1 MTPDT
6 SLLILI
12 SFCLILYFIPNV
24 LDFFNF
30 ESTKTKSYDLTK
42 KINNKNREFIKTL
55 VKLETEIPNEENNRE
70 LFDKYYKGV
79 DSTYD
84 LMDNQIPGIEPN
96 PTKALYYL
104 DLVIKGKD
112 GKNDDVLQLAEI
124 YHQGMHKLKPDLDKA
139 LKIYTDILNNVGE
152 TLVRDKAYEGIT
164 DINKIKA
171 LKWLNLP
178 KDHDPN
184 RPDNLNVQVQQADI
198 ERLIGVNAE
207 LINEPEIIE
216 ILNDETFD
224 INMAI
229 QLNNEANRV
238 RTDKPKRGTKV
249 YNDTQNTHDSQVLS
263 TIRHSL
269 DNLKSTTKLDISE
282 AETLYQIKK
291 FLNTK
296 PKSHKFN
303 DAIKSLNKIE
313 STTHTLSNS
322 GMRETEGL
330 QLVWNR
336 IHDPM
341 HDENRENLKNTLFNE
356 LSEMQ
361 IHGANVCST
370 GRFDRIIDTLNVVD
384 PAVNIRPTHAINE
397 EMLNKSALIRT
408 QLLENQDNKDDLE
421 RGTATNQTQFDTDLK
436 AEIINTLTHDY
447 VDTKILT
454 PKQFKNELDKW
465 IDHI

>member
-1 MTPDT
+1 
-6 SLLILI
+6 
-12 SFCLILYFIPNV
+12 
-24 LDFFNF
+24 
-30 ESTKTKSYDLTK
+30 
-42 KINNKNREFIKTL
+42 
-55 VKLETEIPNEENNRE
+55 
-70 LFDKYYKGV
+70 
-79 DSTYD
+79 
-84 LMDNQIPGIEPN
+84 
-96 PTKALYYL
+96 
-104 DLVIKGKD
+104 
-112 GKNDDVLQLAEI
+112 
-124 YHQGMHKLKPDLDKA
+124 
-139 LKIYTDILNNVGE
+139 
-152 TLVRDKAYEGIT
+152 
-164 DINKIKA
+164 
-171 LKWLNLP
+171 
-178 KDHDPN
+178 
-184 RPDNLNVQVQQADI
+184 
-198 ERLIGVNAE
+198 
-207 LINEPEIIE
+207 
-216 ILNDETFD
+216 
-224 INMAI
+224 
-229 QLNNEANRV
+229 
-238 RTDKPKRGTKV
+238 
-249 YNDTQNTHDSQVLS
+249 LS

-361 IHGANVCST
+361 IHGADVCST